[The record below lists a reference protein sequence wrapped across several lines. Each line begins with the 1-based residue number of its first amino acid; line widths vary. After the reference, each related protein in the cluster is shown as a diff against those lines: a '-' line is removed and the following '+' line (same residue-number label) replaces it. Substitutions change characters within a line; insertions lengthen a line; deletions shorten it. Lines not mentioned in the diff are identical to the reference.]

1 MQDIPGPPYN
11 LQFTEIT
18 MTSLRVS
25 WEPPKLRNGEIIG
38 YIVTYETAEQN
49 DRKQINIS
57 IILNCGSSCK
67 NLILLFQWIFSR
79 KSLIFQL
86 YHKLQYILHYVCMN
100 IIVYKWT

>member
-1 MQDIPGPPYN
+1 MYLQDIPGPPYN

-49 DRKQINIS
+49 DRKTNQYSDSNI
-57 IILNCGSSCK
+57 LCEKFYVCA
-67 NLILLFQWIFSR
+67 LLFFYELCV
-79 KSLIFQL
+79 LIE
-86 YHKLQYILHYVCMN
+86 I
-100 IIVYKWT
+100 